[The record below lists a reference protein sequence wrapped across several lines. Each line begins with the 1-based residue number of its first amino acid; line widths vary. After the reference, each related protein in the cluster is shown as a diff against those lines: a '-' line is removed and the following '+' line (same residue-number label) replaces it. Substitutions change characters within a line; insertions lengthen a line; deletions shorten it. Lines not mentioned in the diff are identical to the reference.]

1 MSSLMQRVKEVV
13 SPEERMKKQAK
24 KALDI
29 ADRIIVEMQA
39 QQINI
44 KKCCTYQET
53 MLNNLHK
60 VMDSALKLGNK
71 PLYMHSGKLAEVVGN
86 WHAITKQMMTDESVM
101 IQFVGMIKT
110 FYQALIEY
118 KQIVK
123 DFGDTTKVFSELQDI
138 GQSIP
143 KQIETLSGEAAT
155 AFRALVNSL
164 ASIPMSY
171 TRVTDYVTAE
181 DEDKWSN
188 RFDEERQRLLET
200 PGNKD

>member
-29 ADRIIVEMQA
+29 ADRIVVEMQA

-44 KKCCTYQET
+44 KKCCTYQES

-86 WHAITKQMMTDESVM
+86 WHSITKQIMTDESVM
-101 IQFVGMIKT
+101 IQFIGMIKT
-110 FYQALIEY
+110 FFQAVMEY

-123 DFGDTTKVFSELQDI
+123 DFGKTTKDFVSLRRF

-143 KQIETLSGEAAT
+143 KQIEVYSDEAARS
-155 AFRALVNSL
+155 FRALVNSL
-164 ASIPMSY
+164 TSIEMSY
-171 TRVTDYVTAE
+171 TRVTDYAAAE

-200 PGNKD
+200 PHNKD